1 MSRKLKRIF
10 PVVWLVACCV
20 GLPGCGHD
28 QELVNITIQPTTETF
43 GATDIPVS
51 ASAGATV
58 QLTALGTYV
67 HPPVT
72 KDITNQV
79 IWVSKTPELV
89 TVNSAGLLTATGN
102 ACGNTI
108 GSATV
113 DTNSSAGGISSSGA
127 IVTSDMTATVVCFSD
142 SALLVPFPAVNLR
155 AQLLEP

>member
-1 MSRKLKRIF
+1 MSPKLKTVF
-10 PVVWLVACCV
+10 LVVFSIALFV

-28 QELVNITIQPTTETF
+28 QELVSITIQPATETF
-43 GATDIPVS
+43 GAADIPVS
-51 ASAGATV
+51 ASAGSTV

-79 IWVSKTPELV
+79 IWESKTPALV
-89 TVNSAGLLTATGN
+89 TVNSAGLITATGE
-102 ACGNTI
+102 ACGDTI
-108 GSATV
+108 VSATV

-127 IVTSDMTATVVCFSD
+127 IVTSFMTATVVCFSG
-142 SALLVPFPAVNLR
+142 SADLRPNPAANLR